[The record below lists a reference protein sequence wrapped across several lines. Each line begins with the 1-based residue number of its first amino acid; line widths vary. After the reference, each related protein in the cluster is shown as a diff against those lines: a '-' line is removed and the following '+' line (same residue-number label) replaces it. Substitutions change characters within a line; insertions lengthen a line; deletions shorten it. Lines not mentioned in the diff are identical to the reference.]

1 MAVLEE
7 RVDRLEEMVMR
18 LVYIQQ
24 KTEIEM
30 QRLQKEM
37 REFREAIQRD
47 TENLKKEMKEFK
59 EAIQKDT
66 ENLKREMRE
75 FKESIQKD
83 TENLKNEMRE
93 FKDEMKEFKDEM
105 KEFKDEMKK
114 FKDEME
120 DFKDWAKKTIEEN
133 HEWSKRE
140 VKRMNKQWGELANKM
155 GTIVEDIVFP
165 ATRPVIKKYFRCD
178 PEILMMNVMKR
189 NGEINEEFDVV
200 AVCEDKTFLIEVKST
215 LKSEHTT
222 YIKRKV
228 ERFKKLFPEYAKG
241 EVVPVLAS
249 LKIEKEVLNRLTK
262 EGIYGMAYREWEYM
276 DILNFEEL
284 HRESS

>member
-37 REFREAIQRD
+37 KEFREAIQKD
-47 TENLKKEMKEFK
+47 TENLKREMKEFK

-66 ENLKREMRE
+66 ENLKREM
-75 FKESIQKD
+75 
-83 TENLKNEMRE
+83 
-93 FKDEMKEFKDEM
+93 

-120 DFKDWAKKTIEEN
+120 DFKEWAKRTIEEN

-140 VKRMNKQWGELANKM
+140 VRRINKQWGELANKM
-155 GTIVEDIVFP
+155 GTIVEDIIFP
-165 ATRPVIKKYFRCD
+165 ATRPVIKKYFKCD
-178 PEILMMNVMKR
+178 PEILMMNVRKKK
-189 NGEINEEFDVV
+189 GKSSEEFDVV
-200 AVCEDKTFLIEVKST
+200 AVCKDRVFLIEVKST
-215 LKSEHTT
+215 LKAEHAE
-222 YIKRKV
+222 YMKGKV
-228 ERFKKLFPEYAKG
+228 ERFRELFEEYSG
-241 EVVPVLAS
+241 REIVPILAS
-249 LKIEKEVLNRLTK
+249 LKIGREVLDKLTR
-262 EGIYGMAYREWEYM
+262 ERIYGMAYREWEYM
-276 DILNFEEL
+276 DILNFEDVCGEK
-284 HRESS
+284 R

>member
-37 REFREAIQRD
+37 KEFR
-47 TENLKKEMKEFK
+47 

-66 ENLKREMRE
+66 ENLKREM
-75 FKESIQKD
+75 K
-83 TENLKNEMRE
+83 E

-120 DFKDWAKKTIEEN
+120 DFKEWAKRTIEEN
-133 HEWSKRE
+133 HEWSSRE
-140 VKRMNKQWGELANKM
+140 VRRINKQWGELANKM
-155 GTIVEDIVFP
+155 GTIVEDIIFP
-165 ATRPVIKKYFRCD
+165 ATRPVIKKYFKCD
-178 PEILMMNVMKR
+178 PEILMMNVRKKK
-189 NGEINEEFDVV
+189 GKSSEEFDVV
-200 AVCEDKTFLIEVKST
+200 AVCKDRVFLIEVKST
-215 LKSEHTT
+215 LKAEHAE
-222 YIKRKV
+222 YMKGKV
-228 ERFKKLFPEYAKG
+228 ERFRELFEEYSG
-241 EVVPVLAS
+241 REIVPILAS
-249 LKIEKEVLNRLTK
+249 LKIGREVLDKLTR
-262 EGIYGMAYREWEYM
+262 ERIYGMAYREWEYM
-276 DILNFEEL
+276 DILNFDEVYGEKK
-284 HRESS
+284 

>member
-37 REFREAIQRD
+37 REF
-47 TENLKKEMKEFK
+47 
-59 EAIQKDT
+59 
-66 ENLKREMRE
+66 
-75 FKESIQKD
+75 
-83 TENLKNEMRE
+83 
-93 FKDEMKEFKDEM
+93 KDEMKEFKDR
-105 KEFKDEMKK
+105 
-114 FKDEME
+114 ME
-120 DFKDWAKKTIEEN
+120 
-133 HEWSKRE
+133 RE
-140 VKRMNKQWGELANKM
+140 VKRINKQWGELANKM

-228 ERFKKLFPEYAKG
+228 ERFKELFPEYAKG

>member
-37 REFREAIQRD
+37 KEFREAIQKD
-47 TENLKKEMKEFK
+47 TENLKREMKEFKDEMKEFK

-66 ENLKREMRE
+66 ENLKREM
-75 FKESIQKD
+75 
-83 TENLKNEMRE
+83 
-93 FKDEMKEFKDEM
+93 

-120 DFKDWAKKTIEEN
+120 DFKEWAKRTIEEN

-140 VKRMNKQWGELANKM
+140 VRRINKQWGELANKM
-155 GTIVEDIVFP
+155 GTIVEDIIFP
-165 ATRPVIKKYFRCD
+165 ATRPVIKKYFKCD
-178 PEILMMNVMKR
+178 PEILMMNVRKKK
-189 NGEINEEFDVV
+189 GKSSEEFDVV
-200 AVCEDKTFLIEVKST
+200 AVCKDRVFLIEVKST
-215 LKSEHTT
+215 LKAEHAE
-222 YIKRKV
+222 YMKGKV
-228 ERFKKLFPEYAKG
+228 ERFRELFEEYSG
-241 EVVPVLAS
+241 REIVPILAS
-249 LKIEKEVLNRLTK
+249 LKIGREVLDKLTR
-262 EGIYGMAYREWEYM
+262 ERIYGMAYREWEYM
-276 DILNFEEL
+276 DILNFDEVYGEKK
-284 HRESS
+284 